1 MNIFQC
7 RLLILRH
14 NYTLLIFI
22 QWRRREKIKRMR
34 ATCST
39 KRGDLRGG
47 KKAVNPKY
55 PNPLF
60 SKNETMK
67 GIQHHHSASTSLI
80 SKFEDIDQRSCIQYR
95 TNIQYENL
103 LTEEGQ
109 CKNADSNITSYSHG
123 IDTNCPKSCDR

>member
-1 MNIFQC
+1 MQ
-7 RLLILRH
+7 
-14 NYTLLIFI
+14 
-22 QWRRREKIKRMR
+22 

-47 KKAVNPKY
+47 KKAVHPKY
-55 PNPLF
+55 PNTLF

>member
-1 MNIFQC
+1 M
-7 RLLILRH
+7 
-14 NYTLLIFI
+14 LIFI

-60 SKNETMK
+60 SKNETIK

-95 TNIQYENL
+95 TNLHYENL
-103 LTEEGQ
+103 LTEDGQ
-109 CKNADSNITSYSHG
+109 RKNADSNVTSYSHG
-123 IDTNCPKSCDR
+123 FDTDSQKSCNR